1 MTLKLEICCGGI
13 NDIELLKDLPIDR
26 IELNSALELGGL
38 TPTIETLKKAK
49 ELTDIPIVTMVR
61 PRCGSFI
68 YSASELE
75 LMYKEAKRLIDN
87 GADGI
92 VTGIL
97 GDDYRVNVEAMQ
109 KMKMIVKDKEL
120 IFHRAIDS
128 IEDKVDAVNTLI
140 NIGVDRILLM
150 GLASEDF
157 LDSIKRIAHLNESFG
172 NKIEFQPGG
181 GINEDNILDV
191 VKMTKVT
198 SIHGSF
204 KESIEDPI
212 SQETYYQT
220 SQKRII
226 NLLKILK
233 RL

>member
-109 KMKMIVKDKEL
+109 KMKTIVKDKEL

-128 IEDKVDAVNTLI
+128 IEDKADAVNTLI
-140 NIGVDRILLM
+140 NIGIDRILLM

-157 LDSIKRIAHLNESFG
+157 LYSIKRIAHLNESFG

-212 SQETYYQT
+212 SKETYYQT
-220 SQKRII
+220 SKKRII
-226 NLLKILK
+226 DLLKILK

>member
-109 KMKMIVKDKEL
+109 KMKTIVKDKEL

-128 IEDKVDAVNTLI
+128 IEDKADAVNTLI

-157 LDSIKRIAHLNESFG
+157 LYSIKRIAHLNESFG

-191 VKMTKVT
+191 VKMTKVS

-212 SQETYYQT
+212 SKEAYYQT